1 MEKNH
6 ILIDGYKHLRYT
18 HDTYPEEE
26 MIARSE
32 SFLQLM
38 EKRKS
43 LRYFSDKPV
52 PKQIID
58 NVIKTAGT
66 APSGANKQPWTF
78 CVVSNPD
85 IKKEIRIAA
94 EKEEKKS
101 YSDRMSERWLED
113 LKPLGTD
120 WQKPFLETAPY
131 LIIVFKKNYDFDEN
145 NERIHTYYVNESVGL
160 ACGFL
165 ISAIHNA
172 GLVTLTHTPTP
183 MKFLTKILDRP
194 KNEVPFLLLPVG
206 YQANEAYIPDITKK
220 ELKDIVVNY

>member
-1 MEKNH
+1 MEKDH

-18 HDTYPEEE
+18 HDTYTEDE
-26 MIARSE
+26 MLERSK
-32 SFLQLM
+32 SFLHLM

-43 LRYFSDKPV
+43 LRYFSPKPV
-52 PKQIID
+52 PREIID
-58 NVIKTAGT
+58 NVIKTAAT

-78 CVVSNPD
+78 CVVANPQ

-101 YSDRMSERWLED
+101 YADRMSERWLKD

-131 LIIVFKKNYDFDEN
+131 LIIVFKKNYDMDEN
-145 NERIHTYYVNESVGL
+145 NERVHTYYVNESVGL

-206 YQANEAYIPDITKK
+206 FQSNEAYIPDISKK
-220 ELKDIVVNY
+220 EFKDVVVNY